1 MAKTFAT
8 VLLLG
13 NGNRAGVLDGVEKL
27 RPEIQ
32 ERFRIVASD
41 FSGQKDMSQVEAD
54 FAMVFGGDG
63 SILRAV
69 HQLGSNQIPILAVN
83 LGSLGFL
90 SNVKSEELIALISRP
105 DFADLPIRQQI
116 LLECSIYRAGEGDP
130 KAEKEAVRRL
140 VVNEV
145 ALRAGPPF
153 EIIRVE
159 LRVDGETAVI
169 YRGDG
174 LIIST
179 PVGSTAHALST
190 GGPILRKDLD
200 AIVIAPISPH
210 SLSFRP
216 VVDSA
221 DRTYELRVYNR
232 EVYVVIDGDSSQKI
246 SPGDRVII
254 RKADVTFQMFRI
266 PNRNFYRTLREK
278 LGWTLGI
285 DLK

>member
-1 MAKTFAT
+1 MSKVYKK

-13 NGNRAGVLDGVEKL
+13 NGDRAGVTEGVHRLLPDIKRL
-27 RPEIQ
+27 
-32 ERFRIVASD
+32 FKIVD
-41 FSGQKDMSQVEAD
+41 CDLSGCCDMSKKVAD
-54 FAMVFGGDG
+54 FAIVFGGDG

-69 HQLGSNQIPILAVN
+69 HQLGRNQIPILAVN

-90 SNVKSEELIALISRP
+90 SSVGYDEFIPLLEHP
-105 DFADLPIRQQI
+105 DFSNLSIREQI
-116 LLECSIYRAGEGDP
+116 LLECSICRSGEH
-130 KAEKEAVRRL
+130 AEESQKKL

-145 ALRAGPPF
+145 ALRGGPPF
-153 EIIRVE
+153 QIVCVGLMI
-159 LRVDGETAVI
+159 DGEMAVT

-179 PVGSTAHALST
+179 PVGSTAHSLST

-200 AIVIAPISPH
+200 AVVIVPISPH

-221 DRTYELRVYNR
+221 KRVYELEVYNQ
-232 EVYVVIDGDSSQKI
+232 EVFVVIDGDSSQKI
-246 SPGDRVII
+246 EPGDRVII
-254 RKADVTFQMFRI
+254 KKADVCFQSIRI
-266 PNRNFYRTLREK
+266 PRHSYYRTLREK
-278 LGWTLGI
+278 LGWTLGM